1 MRANQSKAEGDE
13 AWAFLQGKPGV
24 QGWWSGGCWSGPVS
38 EEEEDVVEVE
48 EWEEQSKTRVL
59 C

>member
-1 MRANQSKAEGDE
+1 MSANQSKAEGDE
-13 AWAFLQGKPGV
+13 AWAFLRGTPGV
-24 QGWWSGGCWSGPVS
+24 QGWWGEGSWSGPTREEEA
-38 EEEEDVVEVE
+38 EEEEEK

>member
-1 MRANQSKAEGDE
+1 MRPGCSSRE
-13 AWAFLQGKPGV
+13 ARGPGLV
-24 QGWWSGGCWSGPVS
+24 GGVGGWSRPVT
-38 EEEEDVVEVE
+38 EEEEVVVEVE